1 MLHAGRRT
9 SSAHSLPLTRM
20 LGRLGRSA
28 LPAGIAT
35 ALVLAMTTTMALAQ
49 MTPLSGNHP
58 HEAGKLASHAPAGQ
72 TMTINVVFALRN
84 QAALNQLLA
93 ELEDPASSRYH
104 QWLTPAE
111 FDARFGRTQAEVQA
125 VREWLQSQGF
135 TVTETNARE
144 IVARGTVAH
153 AEGAF
158 ATKIASSRDGRFYG
172 NVSDPLIPSQFASAI
187 GSVDGLDNLRHSQP
201 VTMCPPSARPSASP
215 MSTLFVRDGRV
226 DPLSLP
232 ISLETS
238 LIPAYATSG
247 QPVGFGPQDL
257 YTFYNESPLVK

>member
-20 LGRLGRSA
+20 LERLGRSA

-49 MTPLSGNHP
+49 MTPLSGN
-58 HEAGKLASHAPAGQ
+58 
-72 TMTINVVFALRN
+72 

-93 ELEDPASSRYH
+93 ELQDPASSRYH

-135 TVTETNARE
+135 TVTKTDARE
-144 IVARGTVAH
+144 IVASGTVTH
-153 AEGAF
+153 AESAF
-158 ATKIASSRDGRFYG
+158 ATKIASSGDGR
-172 NVSDPLIPSQFASAI
+172 
-187 GSVDGLDNLRHSQP
+187 
-201 VTMCPPSARPSASP
+201 
-215 MSTLFVRDGRV
+215 
-226 DPLSLP
+226 
-232 ISLETS
+232 
-238 LIPAYATSG
+238 
-247 QPVGFGPQDL
+247 
-257 YTFYNESPLVK
+257 